1 VLGEAQRRAGF
12 LEGLLQHPAAS
23 DQFDAAQIPAFGATG
38 CDVQVSSPFPGPSHG
53 APYAARANKKAGTSR
68 PVSETPRSNLSRPEA
83 YSMNDLDRLAGM
95 IAGLQ
100 AHGLSVS
107 EIGRRIKVSR
117 CHAYRLAAGDVRRPS
132 HDTFSKLEKLQ
143 AQVVKIAKP
152 ASR

>member
-1 VLGEAQRRAGF
+1 
-12 LEGLLQHPAAS
+12 
-23 DQFDAAQIPAFGATG
+23 
-38 CDVQVSSPFPGPSHG
+38 
-53 APYAARANKKAGTSR
+53 
-68 PVSETPRSNLSRPEA
+68 
-83 YSMNDLDRLAGM
+83 MNDLDRLAGM
-95 IAGLQ
+95 IAGLE

-152 ASR
+152 VASCTRVRVPMSYLRPRIDFKNVV